1 VLHPIDK
8 LGAIHLVGKLR
19 FGKIALL
26 VVEQP
31 RPRRV
36 VMIQVLPPSGV
47 GVAAS
52 PLLDASAG

>member
-1 VLHPIDK
+1 VSDPIDK
-8 LGAIHLVGKLR
+8 LGAIDLAGQLR
-19 FGKIALL
+19 FGKIAVL
-26 VVEQP
+26 VEEQP

-36 VMIQVLPPSGV
+36 AMIQVLPASAV